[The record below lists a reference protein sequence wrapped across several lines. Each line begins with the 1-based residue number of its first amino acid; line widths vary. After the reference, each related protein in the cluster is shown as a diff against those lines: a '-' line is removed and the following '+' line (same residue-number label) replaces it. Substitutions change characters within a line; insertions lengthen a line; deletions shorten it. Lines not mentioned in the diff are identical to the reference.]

1 MIMNVHMQPSHCIPL
16 HSVACAGLPD
26 PRYMGHSG
34 GYVDR
39 RTHACHGMSSQA
51 TCEMYMATLHM
62 HMAYI
67 WTEALHGGGR
77 INTRTK

>member
-26 PRYMGHSG
+26 PRYMGQSG

-39 RTHACHGMSSQA
+39 RTHACRGMSSQA

-62 HMAYI
+62 HMA
-67 WTEALHGGGR
+67 
-77 INTRTK
+77 

>member
-1 MIMNVHMQPSHCIPL
+1 MIMNMHVQPSHCIPP

-26 PRYMGHSG
+26 RRYMGHSG

-39 RTHACHGMSSQA
+39 RTYACHGMSSQA

-62 HMAYI
+62 HLDADS
-67 WTEALHGGGR
+67 
-77 INTRTK
+77 